1 VRRVYGEKREFV
13 ADYQR
18 QLSRWQALALS
29 AAQQREVDRLAGEL
43 VPLGAVI
50 EMTLELGDELGHG
63 TIDAIMRT
71 SDLQL
76 GLETVLGLRPR
87 P

>member
-1 VRRVYGEKREFV
+1 M
-13 ADYQR
+13 
-18 QLSRWQALALS
+18 S
-29 AAQQREVDRLAGEL
+29 AAQRAEVDRLAGE
-43 VPLGAVI
+43 VAPLEAVI
-50 EMTLELGDELGHG
+50 ETTLELADELGHG

-76 GLETVLGLRPR
+76 GLETLLGLRPR